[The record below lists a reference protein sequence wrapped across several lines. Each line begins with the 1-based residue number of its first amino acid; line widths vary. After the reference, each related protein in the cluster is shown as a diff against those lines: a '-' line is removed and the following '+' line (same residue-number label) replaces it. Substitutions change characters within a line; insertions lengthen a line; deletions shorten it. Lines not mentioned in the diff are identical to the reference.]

1 MTEENCIRTTR
12 ADCTNQSIFRIF
24 EYKEEL
30 LRRYTSA
37 ATDRKHSASVASRM
51 ALDKCNYY
59 YYYYYYYNK
68 TP

>member
-30 LRRYTSA
+30 LY
-37 ATDRKHSASVASRM
+37 
-51 ALDKCNYY
+51 
-59 YYYYYYYNK
+59 K
-68 TP
+68 TIHFGCYRQKTQRLCSFAYGAW